1 MKTKILLNLK
11 PFYVSVSQSVN
22 HAIIYGMQKG
32 RRNGNP
38 LKNTL
43 SLIHANAMAVSGG
56 EKGG

>member
-1 MKTKILLNLK
+1 MWSL
-11 PFYVSVSQSVN
+11 YVSMSRSFN

-32 RRNGNP
+32 RRNGNL

-43 SLIHANAMAVSGG
+43 SLIHANAMAVTGG